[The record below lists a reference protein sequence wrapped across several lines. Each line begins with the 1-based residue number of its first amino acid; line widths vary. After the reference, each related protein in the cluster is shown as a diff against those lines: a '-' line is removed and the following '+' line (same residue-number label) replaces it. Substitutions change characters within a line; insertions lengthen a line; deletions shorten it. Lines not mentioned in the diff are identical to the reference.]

1 MSLPYRKSPNKAR
14 DKFHQSMIDAR
25 QNPKYAVSVLLAS
38 EKTGLWVVKS
48 SKYLF
53 NIHSYR

>member
-38 EKTGLWVVKS
+38 EKTGL
-48 SKYLF
+48 
-53 NIHSYR
+53 